1 MKGQIQS
8 GSIKKLKGFDVKIL
22 GWSLGIQEVIRKG
35 DLLEFCAG
43 VFSDSIHVS
52 YFYTTR
58 LHSSNKFDF
67 EDYIIDK
74 DPPPYPS
81 LS

>member
-8 GSIKKLKGFDVKIL
+8 GSIKKLKGVDVKIL

-35 DLLEFCAG
+35 DLLEFRAG
-43 VFSDSIHVS
+43 VFSDSVQVS

-58 LHSSNKFDF
+58 PRPSDKFDF
-67 EDYIIDK
+67 EDYIIDE
-74 DPPPYPS
+74 DPPPS
-81 LS
+81 